1 MCAAGS
7 TRPCVSSPSIS
18 ETASYSTPCRTHDAV
33 IMVMG
38 GIGDGL
44 DALRAELSLAE
55 VMRLIE
61 GTARWVDPA
70 TFRLLPVWY
79 PEHSRRG
86 LFYKADWSAPQM
98 NRNRQT
104 GLEVHKSEGNNY
116 AAKALTQALGLRGR
130 NRPNWSCCHIWGVDD
145 ATYASTN
152 VIVQDPRYYSC
163 VANMVLLPS
172 PLKAFTDVMP
182 EVKVMLRACAT
193 NMYGWRCDHR
203 ALSSIDLQ
211 RPVEDEAYPASWPR
225 NAKGPPPAGVVPL
238 TATIERDALKRLDAI
253 RRDLESAGPHYP
265 RQQVQ
270 DVLKHWNIS
279 IPKASDRFGNRRMPR
294 SHEWAGA

>member
-1 MCAAGS
+1 MERAGS
-7 TRPCVSSPSIS
+7 I
-18 ETASYSTPCRTHDAV
+18 
-33 IMVMG
+33 G
-38 GIGDGL
+38 LGDGL
-44 DALRAELSLAE
+44 DALRAELSLIE

-61 GTARWVDPA
+61 RTARWVDPA

-104 GLEVHKSEGNNY
+104 GVEVHKHEGNNY

-182 EVKVMLRACAT
+182 EVKAMLRACAFHT
-193 NMYGWRCDHR
+193 YDWRCDHAAASIADLGEI
-203 ALSSIDLQ
+203 ALD
-211 RPVEDEAYPASWPR
+211 PAYPNSWPR
-225 NAKGPPPAGVVPL
+225 RLDDAPPPGVMPL
-238 TATIERDALKRLDAI
+238 TPAIQGDIEKRLHAI
-253 RRDLESAGPHYP
+253 RRDLVHAGAYYP
-265 RQQVQ
+265 RGQVR
-270 DVLKHWNIS
+270 DVLAHWCVEL
-279 IPKASDRFGNRRMPR
+279 PQV
-294 SHEWAGA
+294 